1 MRVALLSATA
11 LSGYLVKCGCWYDM
25 IRVDYRVP
33 GHQHQWLSNIEL
45 DSFLRSCNIPFA
57 DGVPVTRRTK
67 VLRLRSSALRSF
79 EGRIRAP
86 RARSPF
92 RATDYTP
99 GAIFAATTVAAN
111 EDRTMVHCFI
121 FLSSSLSYGYLAE
134 RKIPSLNF
142 NLFVTE
148 TKKIVGTHHTMQV
161 RIASKYGWERRIS
174 PAIRSSR
181 ALLKNKI

>member
-1 MRVALLSATA
+1 VTEIYWSWDLGCAHRCDHVGNPAIFVMRVALLSATA

-121 FLSSSLSYGYLAE
+121 FLSS
-134 RKIPSLNF
+134 
-142 NLFVTE
+142 
-148 TKKIVGTHHTMQV
+148 
-161 RIASKYGWERRIS
+161 
-174 PAIRSSR
+174 
-181 ALLKNKI
+181 